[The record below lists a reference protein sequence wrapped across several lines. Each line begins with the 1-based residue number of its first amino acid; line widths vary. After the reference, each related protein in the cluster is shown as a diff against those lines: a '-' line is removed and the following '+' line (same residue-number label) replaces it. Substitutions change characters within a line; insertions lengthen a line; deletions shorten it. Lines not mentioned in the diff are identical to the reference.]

1 MKKKV
6 TACVVALSL
15 ACQTAA
21 VPLAVAQLASD
32 DADSKR
38 DAEIRG
44 EDKTS
49 DVSPLDQTTESLDA
63 GSSAVK
69 EGLSSAEASAATS
82 DGAAAD
88 GDASANDGA
97 DEAFAKGAVEVACSR
112 CSLISRATTLFT
124 PR

>member
-1 MKKKV
+1 MKKV

-21 VPLAVAQLASD
+21 VPLAVAQPASD

-44 EDKTS
+44 EEKTG

-63 GSSAVK
+63 GSSAAK
-69 EGLSSAEASAATS
+69 EEVSSADAGAAAS
-82 DGAAAD
+82 DDAAAD
-88 GDASANDGA
+88 GDASVNDGA
-97 DEAFAKGAVEVACSR
+97 DEAFAKGAVEGACSR